1 MLLDHRDSAINR
13 FDRRGGE
20 SDWDTHNR
28 AVVAGSGGAVWL
40 GGLYDPLA
48 DVVARRP
55 DAVVVHSE
63 LAAIEGTYAAMMD
76 ALRGPRA

>member
-28 AVVAGSGGAVWL
+28 AVVAASGGAVWL
-40 GGLYDPLA
+40 GGLYDRLA

>member
-1 MLLDHRDSAINR
+1 
-13 FDRRGGE
+13 
-20 SDWDTHNR
+20 
-28 AVVAGSGGAVWL
+28 VWL
-40 GGLYDPLA
+40 GGLYDRLA

-63 LAAIEGTYAAMMD
+63 LAAIERTYAAMMD